1 MLENI
6 LMIIVLFLG
15 ALLFIAAEVCT
26 PMFGLVAAAGLGC
39 LIGMVYL
46 CFTRIG
52 PTFGVVVLVA
62 LVFVIPIYIW
72 AIVKY
77 LPRLPLGRILQL
89 RAKPRQPGEAVPEA
103 KEEESLVGKVGI
115 AETPLRPAGAIRVGN
130 KRLSA
135 TAEAGFIEKG
145 ATVKIVRTS
154 GLNVV
159 VREVKDERS
168 S

>member
-15 ALLFIAAEVCT
+15 ALLFFAAEVCT
-26 PMFGLVAAAGLGC
+26 PTFGLVAVAGLGC
-39 LIGMVYL
+39 LAGMVYL
-46 CFTRIG
+46 CFTRVG
-52 PTFGVVVLVA
+52 QVFGLMVVVA
-62 LVFVIPIYIW
+62 MVFVIPAYLWI
-72 AIVKY
+72 IVKY
-77 LPRLPLGRILQL
+77 LPRLPVGRVLQL
-89 RAKPRQPGEAVPEA
+89 RAKPREPGEAVPEA

-145 ATVKIVRTS
+145 ATVKIIKTS

-159 VREVKDERS
+159 VREVKDEQS